1 MAGWKTVLENFS
13 AKFDRVNA
21 AVAGGVW
28 LVIFAIYAHTAAPTV
43 SFWDCGEFIATC
55 ATLGVPHPPGSPL
68 FTLIGRIFSIIP
80 FYADIAA
87 RINLLSAL
95 CSSIAAL
102 FGYLVAVRVLRLW
115 FGPDKSTFSRV
126 LIYAGG
132 ACGALLLAFGKTQ
145 WLNSIEAEV
154 YALSMLLFFAVIW
167 LSLIFREHEGTP
179 TGDRVTLAAVF
190 LTFLGIGVHM
200 TTFLVMP
207 AAALMFI
214 IRKDAPAKV
223 WYLTSAFFAFE
234 LYLIFALSKHSFD
247 TPHYVPLVIVFVA
260 YVMYALTFE
269 KLPRP
274 VLVVG
279 VGLLLSCI
287 SALSAVSSVYAVFY
301 NVIGIAAL
309 VAVSTYAG
317 WLALT
322 ALRLRQKG
330 ETSHHSLTVP
340 AIFVGAGL
348 VMSGILLLNLYGFSA
363 FLLFTVLG
371 VFCLALLIWRHINVP
386 MLIAIA
392 SCSLVMVGILE
403 YLWGSLI
410 GMIGIAVYGLVFKKS
425 AWRTAILVPVIA
437 FIGFSVHLSIPI
449 RSAQNPSINENKPDN
464 FKTMVSYLERKQYG
478 SESMIERMFE
488 RRGEWVNQFGNF
500 RRMGFWGFLSEQ
512 FGINGAKFLS
522 LFILG
527 VFGIWEITRRRPEA
541 GAFISV
547 LLLLCTAGL
556 VLYMNFADGTKFQP
570 GINMDYTEV
579 RDRDYFW
586 TPGFMLFGLA
596 VGIGATMLIQVLRES
611 MAKLSPTLARPILA
625 ISCVLFAV
633 PALAVAHNYH
643 ESDRS
648 RNYLAFDYA
657 WNLLQAADKNAVL
670 FTAGD
675 NDTFPLWALQ
685 EAYGIRKDVRNINLS
700 LANTDWY
707 IRQIRDHMG
716 VKITW
721 SDEETRKLRPFRTQ
735 DDRRLEIQDQLVDQV
750 IQNNMGDFPINFSA
764 TCGAEE
770 RQYAGKNI
778 DSLLTFSRFMFRL
791 KSNPRDPTVDLAE
804 TWAYVS
810 DTNTFRHRG
819 WSDMTIYRDDAATRT
834 IGNMSGS
841 FTIISD
847 SLRRAG
853 RKAEAESVLVSAQ
866 QIFVW
871 DPGINEQVAYS
882 YLDRGDT
889 SALRRLCS
897 TAQSPNR
904 DKLAS
909 LWARSYRKVNDPRRA
924 IAILDSVLIAV
935 PNSRNIFDELMRI
948 HVEAKDL
955 GGLKS
960 TLSRW
965 VAANPADAAVRQA
978 YEQVQSGWS
987 PFDPDSGASL
997 QPPTKP
1003 TDTTRR
1009 K

>member
-1 MAGWKTVLENFS
+1 MLKSLS

-80 FYADIAA
+80 FYTDIAA

-102 FGYLVAVRVLRLW
+102 FGYLVTVRVLRLW
-115 FGPDKSTFSRV
+115 FGSDNSALSRG

-145 WLNSIEAEV
+145 WSNSIEAEV

-214 IRKDAPAKV
+214 IRKDAPEKV

-247 TPHYVPLVIVFVA
+247 TPHYVPLIIVFVA

-274 VLVVG
+274 VMVVG
-279 VGLLLSCI
+279 VGLLLSCV
-287 SALSAVSSVYAVFY
+287 SALSAVSPAYAAFY
-301 NVIGIAAL
+301 HVVGVAAL
-309 VAVSTYAG
+309 VCVAGYAC
-317 WLALT
+317 WLAMT
-322 ALRLRQKG
+322 AIRQKNGG
-330 ETSHHSLTVP
+330 EPAHHSQIVP

-371 VFCLALLIWRHINVP
+371 VLCLALFIWRHINVP
-386 MLIAIA
+386 ILIAIA
-392 SCSLVMVGILE
+392 SCSLIMVGVLE

-410 GMIGIAVYGLVFKKS
+410 GMICLAVYGLIFKNS
-425 AWRTAILVPVIA
+425 GWRTAILIPVIA

-478 SESMIERMFE
+478 SQSMIERMFE
-488 RRGEWVNQFGNF
+488 RRGEWINQFGNF

-527 VFGIWEITRRRPEA
+527 IFGIWEITRRRPEA

-570 GINMDYTEV
+570 GVNMDYTEV

-611 MAKLSPTLARPILA
+611 MSKLSSAIAKPVLAV
-625 ISCVLFAV
+625 SCLLFAV
-633 PALAVAHNYH
+633 PVFAITHNYH
-643 ESDRS
+643 ENDRS

-707 IRQIRDHMG
+707 IRQVRDHMG

-721 SDEETRKLRPFRTQ
+721 TDEETRKLRPFRTQ

-750 IQNNMGDFPINFSA
+750 IQNNMGNFPINFSA

-791 KSNPRDPTVDLAE
+791 KLRPDEPLVDLAE
-804 TWAYVS
+804 TWAYLS

-819 WSDMTIYRDDAATRT
+819 WSDMTIYRDDASTRT
-834 IGNMSGS
+834 IGNMLGS
-841 FTIISD
+841 FTIVSD

-882 YLDRGDT
+882 YLERGDT
-889 SALRRLCS
+889 AALGRLCA

-904 DKLAS
+904 DKLVS
-909 LWARSYRKVNDPRRA
+909 LWARSYRKLNDSKRA
-924 IAILDSVLIAV
+924 IAILDSAFVAL

-965 VAANPADAAVRQA
+965 IQANPADAQVKQA
-978 YEQVQSGWS
+978 YDQIQSGWS
-987 PFDPDSGASL
+987 PFEPDSGTNPQSSPH
-997 QPPTKP
+997 Q
-1003 TDTTRR
+1003 TDTSKR